1 MKRYLLIIL
10 LTTTGLLTIIAQQTP
25 LSENYFMDRYSL
37 SPAYAGQV
45 NPKMLVT
52 GYRSDWSGISGGPRT
67 LTITYNDLLPVMN
80 GAGVGGK
87 IVYDK
92 AAIFGQLYVMGS
104 YSYRIEAAE
113 GHFIMFGLSAGVY
126 HNSINLTEYYNDP
139 DYNIDPALVQDDIK
153 SKIKFMSDI
162 SVAYNWQNL
171 DAGFLFSNISFGD
184 ATYKE
189 VALKY
194 NPLSNF
200 RFHASY
206 RYDINDDWALTP
218 LLILRGGRYIKSQF
232 EMAAQVM
239 WIKRVWGTLVFRD
252 PGIFGF
258 GLGGK
263 IINGISLGYNF
274 NMATNVALNAFN
286 CHEISLGVNIG
297 EFISR

>member
-1 MKRYLLIIL
+1 MKKFFNLIIVII
-10 LTTTGLLTIIAQQTP
+10 TGVNLYSQQTP

-92 AAIFGQLYVMGS
+92 AGIFGQLYVMGS

-139 DYNIDPALVQDDIK
+139 GYNIDPALVQNDIK

>member
-1 MKRYLLIIL
+1 MKRYLTAIIL
-10 LTTTGLLTIIAQQTP
+10 AATGLLTVSAQQTP

-45 NPKMLVT
+45 NPGMLVT
-52 GYRSDWSGISGGPRT
+52 GYRSDWSGISGGPKT
-67 LTITYNDLLPVMN
+67 LTITYNDRLPVMN

-87 IVYDK
+87 LVYDK
-92 AAIFGQLYVMGS
+92 AGIFGQLYLMGS
-104 YSYRIEAAE
+104 YSYRVEAAT
-113 GHFIMFGLSAGVY
+113 GHFIMFGLSAGLY
-126 HNSINLTEYYNDP
+126 HNSINLTDYYNDP
-139 DYNIDPALVQDDIK
+139 GYNIDPALVQADLK
-153 SKIKFMSDI
+153 SKLKFMSDI

-184 ATYKE
+184 ASYRE

-206 RYDINDDWALTP
+206 HYDINEDWAITP
-218 LLILRGGRYIKSQF
+218 LIILRGGKYIKSQF
-232 EMAAQVM
+232 EMASQVM
-239 WIKRVWGTLVFRD
+239 WIKKVWGTIVFRD

-274 NMATNVALNAFN
+274 NMASNVALNAFN
-286 CHEISLGVNIG
+286 SHEVALGINIG
-297 EFISR
+297 ELLGK

>member
-1 MKRYLLIIL
+1 MKKFFNLIIVII
-10 LTTTGLLTIIAQQTP
+10 TGVNLYSQQTP

-92 AAIFGQLYVMGS
+92 AGIFGQLYVMGS

-139 DYNIDPALVQDDIK
+139 GYNIDPALVQNDIK

-206 RYDINDDWALTP
+206 RYDISDDWALTP

>member
-1 MKRYLLIIL
+1 MKRYFLIIL

-92 AAIFGQLYVMGS
+92 AGIFGQLYVMGS

-139 DYNIDPALVQDDIK
+139 GYNIDPALVQNDIK

>member
-1 MKRYLLIIL
+1 MKRYLTALIL
-10 LTTTGLLTIIAQQTP
+10 AATGLLTMNAQQTP

-45 NPKMLVT
+45 NPGMLVT
-52 GYRSDWSGISGGPRT
+52 GYRSDWSGISGGPKT

-87 IVYDK
+87 LVYDK
-92 AAIFGQLYVMGS
+92 AGIFGQLYLMGS
-104 YSYRIEAAE
+104 YSYRVEAAA
-113 GHFIMFGLSAGVY
+113 GHFIMFGLSAGLY
-126 HNSINLTEYYNDP
+126 HNSINLTDYYNDP
-139 DYNIDPALVQDDIK
+139 GYNIDPALVQADVK
-153 SKIKFMSDI
+153 SKLKFMSDI

-184 ATYKE
+184 ASYRE

-206 RYDINDDWALTP
+206 HYNINEDWAVTP
-218 LLILRGGRYIKSQF
+218 LIILRGGKYIKSQF

-239 WIKRVWGTLVFRD
+239 WIKKVWGTIVFRD

-263 IINGISLGYNF
+263 ILSGISLGYNF

-286 CHEISLGVNIG
+286 SHEFALGINIG
-297 EFISR
+297 ELLGK